1 MPARHSGTQLCRA
14 AICYYT
20 TMEQQRI
27 LVVDDEPTLR
37 DTLRFNLEIE
47 GYRAD
52 TAAGAEEAMR
62 LDLTRYS
69 LILLDVMMGP
79 MSGFAMARALKENP
93 ATARIPII
101 FLTALGSDDDM
112 VAGLHL
118 GADDYIAKP
127 FSIRNVLAR
136 VRTVLR
142 RATPRADAPAGQESL
157 SYEGLTADP
166 ASKRCT
172 VDGTEVRLPR
182 KEFEI
187 LCLMLANR
195 GRIFS
200 RDEILRRIWPEEI
213 VVVPRVVDVNIT
225 RLRSKIGRY
234 GKMIVTRSGYGYGFQ
249 D

>member
-172 VDGTEVRLPR
+172 VD
-182 KEFEI
+182 
-187 LCLMLANR
+187 
-195 GRIFS
+195 
-200 RDEILRRIWPEEI
+200 
-213 VVVPRVVDVNIT
+213 
-225 RLRSKIGRY
+225 
-234 GKMIVTRSGYGYGFQ
+234 
-249 D
+249 

>member
-1 MPARHSGTQLCRA
+1 MDKRDAK
-14 AICYYT
+14 
-20 TMEQQRI
+20 I
-27 LVVDDEPTLR
+27 LVVDDEDGIREGLCEY
-37 DTLRFNLEIE
+37 LSLE
-47 GYRAD
+47 GY
-52 TAAGAEEAMR
+52 AAEGARSAEEALQMECSR
-62 LDLTRYS
+62 FDL
-69 LILLDVMMGP
+69 LLLDVMMEG
-79 MSGFAMARALKENP
+79 MDGFELARRLKQS
-93 ATARIPII
+93 ADTASLPVI
-101 FLTALGSDDDM
+101 FLTAKDTDDDM
-112 VAGLHL
+112 VAGLRL

>member
-1 MPARHSGTQLCRA
+1 
-14 AICYYT
+14 
-20 TMEQQRI
+20 MEQQRI

-172 VDGTEVRLPR
+172 STERRCASPAR
-182 KEFEI
+182 S
-187 LCLMLANR
+187 
-195 GRIFS
+195 S
-200 RDEILRRIWPEEI
+200 R
-213 VVVPRVVDVNIT
+213 
-225 RLRSKIGRY
+225 
-234 GKMIVTRSGYGYGFQ
+234 FCA
-249 D
+249 

>member
-79 MSGFAMARALKENP
+79 MSGFAM
-93 ATARIPII
+93 
-101 FLTALGSDDDM
+101 G
-112 VAGLHL
+112 
-118 GADDYIAKP
+118 
-127 FSIRNVLAR
+127 
-136 VRTVLR
+136 
-142 RATPRADAPAGQESL
+142 PRAQGEPGHSTHPD
-157 SYEGLTADP
+157 
-166 ASKRCT
+166 
-172 VDGTEVRLPR
+172 
-182 KEFEI
+182 
-187 LCLMLANR
+187 
-195 GRIFS
+195 
-200 RDEILRRIWPEEI
+200 
-213 VVVPRVVDVNIT
+213 NIPHST
-225 RLRSKIGRY
+225 RL
-234 GKMIVTRSGYGYGFQ
+234 
-249 D
+249 

>member
-1 MPARHSGTQLCRA
+1 
-14 AICYYT
+14 
-20 TMEQQRI
+20 MEQQRI

-142 RATPRADAPAGQESL
+142 RATPRAGRPRPGRKASHMRDSRPTRRANAAPSTERRCAS
-157 SYEGLTADP
+157 P
-166 ASKRCT
+166 ARS
-172 VDGTEVRLPR
+172 
-182 KEFEI
+182 
-187 LCLMLANR
+187 
-195 GRIFS
+195 S
-200 RDEILRRIWPEEI
+200 R
-213 VVVPRVVDVNIT
+213 
-225 RLRSKIGRY
+225 
-234 GKMIVTRSGYGYGFQ
+234 FCA
-249 D
+249 

>member
-1 MPARHSGTQLCRA
+1 MD
-14 AICYYT
+14 T
-20 TMEQQRI
+20 TKKI
-27 LVVDDEPTLR
+27 LVVDDEETLC
-37 DTLRFNLEIE
+37 DTLGFNLETE
-47 GYRAD
+47 GYEVD
-52 TAAGAEEAMR
+52 TAYSSEQA
-62 LDLTRYS
+62 LTLPLARYD
-69 LILLDVMMGP
+69 LILLDIMMGDI
-79 MSGFAMARALKENP
+79 SGTQLGRILKSNP
-93 ATARIPII
+93 ETAHVPII
-101 FLTALGSDDDM
+101 FCTAKDTEEDM
-112 VAGLHL
+112 VKGLDL